1 MLHVLMTTLEEE
13 IPARAAATKPSHASL
28 LDISNLGRDQD
39 GDSEEEEEDTSTAS
53 AYCDNPSRF
62 GLRRGM
68 SLPPESRVSRDA
80 RDSMSMSRDARDTMS
95 MSRDASP
102 RRLQR
107 RRSGVYSKLGSE
119 LPSFTKPRN
128 QAGAQCPFSRQSLC
142 KSYWTIV
149 GAFSGSGYSE
159 ISPRPADSCIVR
171 ECSTSPRSLGRH
183 RHLAR
188 GHRHPALRQY
198 GQRAVR
204 IIFCYF
210 VKNCR

>member
-1 MLHVLMTTLEEE
+1 MCQDAHEMLHVLMTTLEEE

-39 GDSEEEEEDTSTAS
+39 EDSEDEEEEDTSTAA

-95 MSRDASP
+95 MSREASP

-119 LPSFTKPRN
+119 LPSALVSSFTKPRN
-128 QAGAQCPFSRQSLC
+128 QGGAH
-142 KSYWTIV
+142 SYIQWRNSYPVPKDCVNT
-149 GAFSGSGYSE
+149 
-159 ISPRPADSCIVR
+159 
-171 ECSTSPRSLGRH
+171 
-183 RHLAR
+183 
-188 GHRHPALRQY
+188 
-198 GQRAVR
+198 
-204 IIFCYF
+204 
-210 VKNCR
+210 

>member
-80 RDSMSMSRDARDTMS
+80 RDTMS
-95 MSRDASP
+95 MSREASP

-119 LPSFTKPRN
+119 LPSALVSSFTKPRN
-128 QAGAQCPFSRQSLC
+128 QAGAH
-142 KSYWTIV
+142 SYIQ
-149 GAFSGSGYSE
+149 
-159 ISPRPADSCIVR
+159 
-171 ECSTSPRSLGRH
+171 GR
-183 RHLAR
+183 
-188 GHRHPALRQY
+188 
-198 GQRAVR
+198 
-204 IIFCYF
+204 
-210 VKNCR
+210 N

>member
-80 RDSMSMSRDARDTMS
+80 RDTMS

-107 RRSGVYSKLGSE
+107 RRSGVYSKLGAE
-119 LPSFTKPRN
+119 LPSALVSSFTKPRN
-128 QAGAQCPFSRQSLC
+128 QAGAH
-142 KSYWTIV
+142 SYIQ
-149 GAFSGSGYSE
+149 
-159 ISPRPADSCIVR
+159 
-171 ECSTSPRSLGRH
+171 GR
-183 RHLAR
+183 
-188 GHRHPALRQY
+188 
-198 GQRAVR
+198 
-204 IIFCYF
+204 
-210 VKNCR
+210 N

>member
-39 GDSEEEEEDTSTAS
+39 EDSEDEEEEEDPSTAA

-68 SLPPESRVSRDA
+68 WLPPESRVSRDV
-80 RDSMSMSRDARDTMS
+80 RDSMSMSRDARDSMS

-119 LPSFTKPRN
+119 LPSALVSSFTKPRN
-128 QAGAQCPFSRQSLC
+128 QAGAH
-142 KSYWTIV
+142 SY
-149 GAFSGSGYSE
+149 SGGINL
-159 ISPRPADSCIVR
+159 IS
-171 ECSTSPRSLGRH
+171 
-183 RHLAR
+183 
-188 GHRHPALRQY
+188 
-198 GQRAVR
+198 
-204 IIFCYF
+204 IIQMLDKVY
-210 VKNCR
+210 VNT

>member
-39 GDSEEEEEDTSTAS
+39 GDSEEEEEEDTSTA
-53 AYCDNPSRF
+53 YCDPSRF

-107 RRSGVYSKLGSE
+107 RRSGVYSKLGAE
-119 LPSFTKPRN
+119 LPSALVSSFTKPRN
-128 QAGAQCPFSRQSLC
+128 QAGAH
-142 KSYWTIV
+142 SYIQ
-149 GAFSGSGYSE
+149 
-159 ISPRPADSCIVR
+159 
-171 ECSTSPRSLGRH
+171 GR
-183 RHLAR
+183 
-188 GHRHPALRQY
+188 
-198 GQRAVR
+198 
-204 IIFCYF
+204 
-210 VKNCR
+210 N

>member
-1 MLHVLMTTLEEE
+1 MWQDAHEMLHVLMTTLEEE

-39 GDSEEEEEDTSTAS
+39 EDSEDEDEEEDTSTAA

-80 RDSMSMSRDARDTMS
+80 RDSMSMSRDARDSMS

-119 LPSFTKPRN
+119 LPSALVSSFTKPRN
-128 QAGAQCPFSRQSLC
+128 QAGAH
-142 KSYWTIV
+142 SYLQW
-149 GAFSGSGYSE
+149 
-159 ISPRPADSCIVR
+159 R
-171 ECSTSPRSLGRH
+171 
-183 RHLAR
+183 
-188 GHRHPALRQY
+188 
-198 GQRAVR
+198 
-204 IIFCYF
+204 
-210 VKNCR
+210 N

>member
-1 MLHVLMTTLEEE
+1 MWQDAHEMLHVLMTTLEEE

-39 GDSEEEEEDTSTAS
+39 EEEEEEEQEEEDTSTAS

-68 SLPPESRVSRDA
+68 SLPPESRVSRDV
-80 RDSMSMSRDARDTMS
+80 RDSMSMSRDARDSMS

-119 LPSFTKPRN
+119 LPSALVSSFTKPRN
-128 QAGAQCPFSRQSLC
+128 QAGAH
-142 KSYWTIV
+142 SYLQW
-149 GAFSGSGYSE
+149 
-159 ISPRPADSCIVR
+159 R
-171 ECSTSPRSLGRH
+171 
-183 RHLAR
+183 
-188 GHRHPALRQY
+188 
-198 GQRAVR
+198 
-204 IIFCYF
+204 
-210 VKNCR
+210 N

>member
-39 GDSEEEEEDTSTAS
+39 EDSEDEEEEEEDTSTAA

-68 SLPPESRVSRDA
+68 SLPPESRVSGDA
-80 RDSMSMSRDARDTMS
+80 RDSMSMSRDARDSMS

-119 LPSFTKPRN
+119 LPSALVSSFTKPRN
-128 QAGAQCPFSRQSLC
+128 QAGALS
-142 KSYWTIV
+142 
-149 GAFSGSGYSE
+149 
-159 ISPRPADSCIVR
+159 
-171 ECSTSPRSLGRH
+171 
-183 RHLAR
+183 
-188 GHRHPALRQY
+188 
-198 GQRAVR
+198 
-204 IIFCYF
+204 
-210 VKNCR
+210 

>member
-39 GDSEEEEEDTSTAS
+39 KDSEEEEDEDTST

-107 RRSGVYSKLGSE
+107 RRSGVYSKLGAE
-119 LPSFTKPRN
+119 LPSALVSSFTKPRN
-128 QAGAQCPFSRQSLC
+128 QAGAH
-142 KSYWTIV
+142 SYIQ
-149 GAFSGSGYSE
+149 
-159 ISPRPADSCIVR
+159 
-171 ECSTSPRSLGRH
+171 GR
-183 RHLAR
+183 
-188 GHRHPALRQY
+188 
-198 GQRAVR
+198 
-204 IIFCYF
+204 
-210 VKNCR
+210 N

>member
-39 GDSEEEEEDTSTAS
+39 EDEDEEEEEDTSTAA

-68 SLPPESRVSRDA
+68 SLPPESRVTRDARDSMSMSRDA

-119 LPSFTKPRN
+119 LPSALVSSFTKPRN
-128 QAGAQCPFSRQSLC
+128 QAGAH
-142 KSYWTIV
+142 SYLQW
-149 GAFSGSGYSE
+149 
-159 ISPRPADSCIVR
+159 R
-171 ECSTSPRSLGRH
+171 
-183 RHLAR
+183 
-188 GHRHPALRQY
+188 
-198 GQRAVR
+198 
-204 IIFCYF
+204 
-210 VKNCR
+210 N

>member
-39 GDSEEEEEDTSTAS
+39 EDSEDEEEDPSTAA

-80 RDSMSMSRDARDTMS
+80 RDSMSMSRDARDSMSMSRDARDSMSMSRDARDSMS

-119 LPSFTKPRN
+119 LPSALVSSFTKPRN
-128 QAGAQCPFSRQSLC
+128 QAGAH
-142 KSYWTIV
+142 SYLQW
-149 GAFSGSGYSE
+149 
-159 ISPRPADSCIVR
+159 R
-171 ECSTSPRSLGRH
+171 
-183 RHLAR
+183 
-188 GHRHPALRQY
+188 
-198 GQRAVR
+198 
-204 IIFCYF
+204 
-210 VKNCR
+210 N

>member
-1 MLHVLMTTLEEE
+1 MWQDAHEMLHVLMTTLEEE

-39 GDSEEEEEDTSTAS
+39 EDEDEEEEEDTSTAA

-68 SLPPESRVSRDA
+68 SLPPESRVTRDV
-80 RDSMSMSRDARDTMS
+80 RDSMS

-119 LPSFTKPRN
+119 LPSALVSSFTKPRN
-128 QAGAQCPFSRQSLC
+128 QAGAH
-142 KSYWTIV
+142 SYLQW
-149 GAFSGSGYSE
+149 
-159 ISPRPADSCIVR
+159 R
-171 ECSTSPRSLGRH
+171 
-183 RHLAR
+183 
-188 GHRHPALRQY
+188 
-198 GQRAVR
+198 
-204 IIFCYF
+204 
-210 VKNCR
+210 N

>member
-28 LDISNLGRDQD
+28 LDISNLGRDTD
-39 GDSEEEEEDTSTAS
+39 GDSEEEEEEDTSTAS

-102 RRLQR
+102 QRLQR

-119 LPSFTKPRN
+119 LPSALVSSFTKPRN
-128 QAGAQCPFSRQSLC
+128 QAGAH
-142 KSYWTIV
+142 SYIQ
-149 GAFSGSGYSE
+149 
-159 ISPRPADSCIVR
+159 
-171 ECSTSPRSLGRH
+171 GR
-183 RHLAR
+183 
-188 GHRHPALRQY
+188 
-198 GQRAVR
+198 
-204 IIFCYF
+204 
-210 VKNCR
+210 N